1 MQKFQLRL
9 SMIYMYR
16 LCQSMKIKDD
26 FKSKIFLPLEF
37 DEILLLVSFEI
48 PKWHGHDHSTVLHSV
63 KLKKINNFVYINNWD
78 EHDRL

>member
-9 SMIYMYR
+9 LMIYMYR

-37 DEILLLVSFEI
+37 DEIFITRILRIS
-48 PKWHGHDHSTVLHSV
+48 
-63 KLKKINNFVYINNWD
+63 KIA
-78 EHDRL
+78 